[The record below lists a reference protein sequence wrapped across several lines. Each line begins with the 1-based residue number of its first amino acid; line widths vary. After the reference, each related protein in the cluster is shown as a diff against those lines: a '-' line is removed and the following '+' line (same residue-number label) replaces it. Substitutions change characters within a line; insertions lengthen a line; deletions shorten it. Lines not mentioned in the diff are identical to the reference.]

1 MDGWTTVKS
10 PTRACFPEHAVE
22 TIGHQCRCSSTVS
35 SKRRGCSSDSVCLR
49 LRVVTRTDYGVHSWK
64 ILKGPNV
71 FLLRSKATHVAGL
84 TGCHFLVA
92 IFHSVRFCLFSYLV
106 ECEARFPPSHRNPGT
121 TKAKKPNRDVKTKE
135 TPIFQ
140 HHRRPRFSD
149 LNFSCEII
157 QSEQAMGDRTGS
169 CSAAPA
175 G

>member
-1 MDGWTTVKS
+1 M
-10 PTRACFPEHAVE
+10 E
-22 TIGHQCRCSSTVS
+22 
-35 SKRRGCSSDSVCLR
+35 
-49 LRVVTRTDYGVHSWK
+49 YVHSWK

-71 FLLRSKATHVAGL
+71 FLLWSKAAHVAGL

-92 IFHSVRFCLFSYLV
+92 IFHSVPFCLFSYLV
-106 ECEARFPPSHRNPGT
+106 ECEARFLPSHQNPGT
-121 TKAKKPNRDVKTKE
+121 TKAKKPNRDVKAKE

-175 G
+175 GWIVGPARWIDLTELHPVSWERERVRIWIRIYGFTS